1 MISRALLNA
10 PFFIPKDADLLRN
23 RKVNTKKRQNRHL
36 PELAFLILGTY
47 FTAPFCFA
55 RHLLHDAKLHPIF
68 QILQTH
74 TPAASIFHSE
84 RPDYPH
90 PDNFLSVFQLFLL
103 PIQLHFPSEITG
115 ISFLRAINFL

>member
-47 FTAPFCFA
+47 FTAPSFM
-55 RHLLHDAKLHPIF
+55 
-68 QILQTH
+68 
-74 TPAASIFHSE
+74 HS
-84 RPDYPH
+84 R
-90 PDNFLSVFQLFLL
+90 FLFL
-103 PIQLHFPSEITG
+103 G
-115 ISFLRAINFL
+115 IEYRLLNIEYWFDFVKS

>member
-47 FTAPFCFA
+47 FTAPFDISLSFN
-55 RHLLHDAKLHPIF
+55 RNIF
-68 QILQTH
+68 V
-74 TPAASIFHSE
+74 FFY
-84 RPDYPH
+84 R
-90 PDNFLSVFQLFLL
+90 FLCLFLRHE
-103 PIQLHFPSEITG
+103 QL
-115 ISFLRAINFL
+115 

>member
-47 FTAPFCFA
+47 FTAPFI
-55 RHLLHDAKLHPIF
+55 RIEKVGNKELERIHTMVLSLRLLPF
-68 QILQTH
+68 
-74 TPAASIFHSE
+74 S
-84 RPDYPH
+84 
-90 PDNFLSVFQLFLL
+90 LFLRTDIHRYRQKQSL
-103 PIQLHFPSEITG
+103 QRSVSAVPGLH
-115 ISFLRAINFL
+115 

>member
-47 FTAPFCFA
+47 FTAPFFA
-55 RHLLHDAKLHPIF
+55 IF
-68 QILQTH
+68 QDRGNGIIL
-74 TPAASIFHSE
+74 
-84 RPDYPH
+84 
-90 PDNFLSVFQLFLL
+90 DNLVKL
-103 PIQLHFPSEITG
+103 G
-115 ISFLRAINFL
+115 YYK

>member
-47 FTAPFCFA
+47 FTAPFRYKSDRRAQDVCSA
-55 RHLLHDAKLHPIF
+55 PTGVERRQEAAPRVSGSATLL
-68 QILQTH
+68 
-74 TPAASIFHSE
+74 
-84 RPDYPH
+84 
-90 PDNFLSVFQLFLL
+90 
-103 PIQLHFPSEITG
+103 
-115 ISFLRAINFL
+115 

>member
-47 FTAPFCFA
+47 FTAPMNSFNT
-55 RHLLHDAKLHPIF
+55 
-68 QILQTH
+68 QTVFNY
-74 TPAASIFHSE
+74 SIIVAT
-84 RPDYPH
+84 RPDPTVR
-90 PDNFLSVFQLFLL
+90 P
-103 PIQLHFPSEITG
+103 PSRIANVRPCSIATG
-115 ISFLRAINFL
+115 

>member
-47 FTAPFCFA
+47 FTAPFLKELNGLVFA
-55 RHLLHDAKLHPIF
+55 VIQANSETKVINHELPVPCNHLI
-68 QILQTH
+68 
-74 TPAASIFHSE
+74 
-84 RPDYPH
+84 R
-90 PDNFLSVFQLFLL
+90 
-103 PIQLHFPSEITG
+103 
-115 ISFLRAINFL
+115 

>member
-47 FTAPFCFA
+47 FTAPF
-55 RHLLHDAKLHPIF
+55 
-68 QILQTH
+68 
-74 TPAASIFHSE
+74 FHNYEPQMTAFYNRSC
-84 RPDYPH
+84 RK
-90 PDNFLSVFQLFLL
+90 NCNS
-103 PIQLHFPSEITG
+103 
-115 ISFLRAINFL
+115 RN

>member
-47 FTAPFCFA
+47 FTAPFFSTNQ
-55 RHLLHDAKLHPIF
+55 RQSDEMTKKKYEKIE
-68 QILQTH
+68 QIT
-74 TPAASIFHSE
+74 E
-84 RPDYPH
+84 KYE
-90 PDNFLSVFQLFLL
+90 NF
-103 PIQLHFPSEITG
+103 
-115 ISFLRAINFL
+115 

>member
-47 FTAPFCFA
+47 FTAPFSLINCQS
-55 RHLLHDAKLHPIF
+55 HDGL
-68 QILQTH
+68 T
-74 TPAASIFHSE
+74 
-84 RPDYPH
+84 
-90 PDNFLSVFQLFLL
+90 
-103 PIQLHFPSEITG
+103 
-115 ISFLRAINFL
+115 ISGSGNGWRK

>member
-47 FTAPFCFA
+47 FTAPFRYKSDRRAQDVRGILKSLCKCISYT
-55 RHLLHDAKLHPIF
+55 RYIINDA
-68 QILQTH
+68 
-74 TPAASIFHSE
+74 
-84 RPDYPH
+84 
-90 PDNFLSVFQLFLL
+90 SVDKNQHNLG
-103 PIQLHFPSEITG
+103 EIKG
-115 ISFLRAINFL
+115 

>member
-47 FTAPFCFA
+47 FTAPFRYKSDRRGSNPRSRPWQGRA
-55 RHLLHDAKLHPIF
+55 LP
-68 QILQTH
+68 T
-74 TPAASIFHSE
+74 TPLSHKRVMGIE
-84 RPDYPH
+84 PTYPAWKAG
-90 PDNFLSVFQLFLL
+90 VL
-103 PIQLHFPSEITG
+103 PLNYTRI
-115 ISFLRAINFL
+115 